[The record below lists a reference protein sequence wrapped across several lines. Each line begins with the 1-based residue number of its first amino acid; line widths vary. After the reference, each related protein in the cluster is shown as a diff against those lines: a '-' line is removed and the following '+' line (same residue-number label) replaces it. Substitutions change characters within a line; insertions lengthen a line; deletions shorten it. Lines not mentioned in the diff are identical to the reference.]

1 MPLTQGA
8 LCMVWHR
15 ELRAY
20 PHRMAS
26 WQLFSPRF
34 RSLNQSL
41 VFSDPAIAN
50 IYVRAHTHAHTHTH
64 THTHKPQ
71 TTNTHTHTHT
81 ANTQTT
87 NTRMH
92 TLYYKPIH
100 MTDRHKYQDIIHTRL
115 PCSSVSH

>member
-50 IYVRAHTHAHTHTH
+50 IYVRAHTHTHTH
-64 THTHKPQ
+64 THTHQ
-71 TTNTHTHTHT
+71 HTHHT
-81 ANTQTT
+81 SESTKPHTQTPPPQQICT
-87 NTRMH
+87 AAGEH
-92 TLYYKPIH
+92 QQVLKPTSLSTH
-100 MTDRHKYQDIIHTRL
+100 AHS
-115 PCSSVSH
+115 CVSLSLSRSHSH